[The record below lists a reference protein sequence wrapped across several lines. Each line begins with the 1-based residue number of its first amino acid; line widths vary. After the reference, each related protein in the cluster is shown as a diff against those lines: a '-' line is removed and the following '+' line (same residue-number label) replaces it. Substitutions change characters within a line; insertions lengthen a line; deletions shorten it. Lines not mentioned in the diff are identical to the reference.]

1 MCLAL
6 IYLYNID
13 NKSMTVFISNFCLSV
28 SISIGLGD
36 TNYTNFCNMGKML
49 NKRLL
54 ELGAR
59 SFHETGYADDGVGY
73 VN

>member
-1 MCLAL
+1 
-6 IYLYNID
+6 
-13 NKSMTVFISNFCLSV
+13 
-28 SISIGLGD
+28 
-36 TNYTNFCNMGKML
+36 ML

-73 VN
+73 VKLIKRERERETENTDILYLLLFYVLG